1 MTITLQLVNLEDWKA
16 LLPMLERL
24 KIKYK
29 IESPK
34 PPVNSLQQLLLTGPT
49 ANAEDLQFIEEKQ
62 SQFKQWK

>member
-34 PPVNSLQQLLLTGPT
+34 PPVNSLQQLLLSGPT
-49 ANAEDLQFIEEKQ
+49 ASDEEIQFILEKQ
-62 SQFKQWK
+62 THFKQWK